1 MEETGALTWER
12 LRTLPTT
19 YQFCNDMASRSL
31 LGPHKA
37 QSACPR
43 PVGVTAQRCAVAH
56 TTPPHPA
63 AASEPMA
70 RLPWSLAPSFQG
82 PLPGLP
88 CPRAIGSQPNRK
100 GSLGLTVATLSM
112 GDSAGHLTLLFAR
125 HLPMHARLA
134 LARRNVNI
142 SPFQC
147 RLAPRPSGMLPR
159 ASARLRLPPRGALA
173 APGAA
178 PAGPRRVAERG
189 AVGRSRP
196 EDAGTLPAPSAR
208 GRSREKGGMHHE

>member
-1 MEETGALTWER
+1 MEETSALTWER

-31 LGPHKA
+31 LGPHQA

-56 TTPPHPA
+56 ATPPHPA
-63 AASEPMA
+63 AVSEPMA
-70 RLPWSLAPSFQG
+70 RRPLSLAPSFQG
-82 PLPGLP
+82 LLPGLL
-88 CPRAIGSQPNRK
+88 CPRATGSQSNTS
-100 GSLGLTVATLSM
+100 GSLELTVATLSM
-112 GDSAGHLTLLFAR
+112 GDSAGHLTPLFAG

-134 LARRNVNI
+134 LARRNVDI
-142 SPFQC
+142 SPSQC

-159 ASARLRLPPRGALA
+159 ASARLRLPPRGALV

-208 GRSREKGGMHHE
+208 GRGREKGGKHHE

>member
-19 YQFCNDMASRSL
+19 YQYCNDLASRFL
-31 LGPHKA
+31 LGPHQA

-43 PVGVTAQRCAVAH
+43 PVGDTAQRCAVAH
-56 TTPPHPA
+56 ATPPHPA
-63 AASEPMA
+63 AAFEPIA
-70 RLPWSLAPSFQG
+70 RLPLSLAPSFQG
-82 PLPGLP
+82 PLPGLL
-88 CPRAIGSQPNRK
+88 CPRAIGSHPSTN
-100 GSLGLTVATLSM
+100 GSLELTVATLSM
-112 GDSAGHLTLLFAR
+112 GDSAGLLTPLFAR
-125 HLPMHARLA
+125 HFPMHARLA

-147 RLAPRPSGMLPR
+147 RLAPRPFGMLPR
-159 ASARLRLPPRGALA
+159 ASARLRLPPRVALVA
-173 APGAA
+173 LEAA

-189 AVGRSRP
+189 AVGLSRP

-208 GRSREKGGMHHE
+208 GRGREKGGKHHE